1 MKMLRSSRFFAKFY
15 CPIAARGVLTGWI
28 SGLGQALDAL
38 VFPWSCPLCGMEGLS
53 EPFCRSCRRELLEQS
68 AKAAASA
75 CPRCALPVGPYADL
89 LDGCS
94 VCRGR
99 SIGFDAALALGPYD
113 EEIRDLCLRL
123 KHERNAWLA
132 HWLSD
137 LLVEARKSAL
147 ARLPS
152 DAWIVPVPLHR
163 WRYWLR
169 GYNQAEALAHGLAR
183 RLDLP
188 VHLPLRRVV
197 ATPKLAERGLTER
210 GQLMHRAFHARTQ
223 PGLTGRTILLVD
235 DVLTT
240 GATCGDAARALKR
253 AGAARVVAIVI
264 ARADRK
270 SS

>member
-1 MKMLRSSRFFAKFY
+1 MLRSSRFFDKF
-15 CPIAARGVLTGWI
+15 CRPFAARGLLAGWI
-28 SGLGQALDAL
+28 SGFGQALDAL

-89 LDGCS
+89 REGCS

-99 SIGFDAALALGPYD
+99 SMGFDAALAFGPYD
-113 EEIRDLCLRL
+113 QEIRDLCLRL

-132 HWLSD
+132 PWLSS

-147 ARLPS
+147 GRLPS

-163 WRYWLR
+163 WRYWQR

-183 RLDLP
+183 RLNLP
-188 VHLPLRRVV
+188 VHRPLRRVV
-197 ATPKLAERGLTER
+197 ATPKLAELGLTER
-210 GQLMHRAFHARTQ
+210 GQIMHRAFHAQAR
-223 PGLTGRTILLVD
+223 PELTGRTVVLVD

-240 GATCGDAARALKR
+240 GATCGDAARALKQ
-253 AGAARVVAIVI
+253 AGATQVVAVVI
-264 ARADRK
+264 ARAGK
-270 SS
+270 SSS